1 MKKQFKYFSLSLIFL
16 TAGFTQTL
24 CPPAFLVANAGN
36 SEVDLSWTPPDTANY
51 GDILLS
57 ECFSDCDS
65 AITVFTITHVVDNN
79 SGGWFR
85 NSSGDTSSCGTG
97 MIPCSDGG
105 DDDYSAI
112 AVYSTAVT
120 PVDSRLITEHLDLTS
135 YTTATLEF
143 VEGYTYSEDAW
154 DSNMVE
160 ISTDSGSTWSV
171 VYSSNPWDI
180 GNTIVGTTVDLS
192 SYAGQSFQIA
202 FRYFDATGYGEAW
215 FVDNIR
221 VWGGNGS
228 RTVNNASTRVLGNMV
243 NVGKKTN
250 TPEYTTNIFAS
261 MTRLFSQVETARTSP
276 CGTFQTYNVYAN
288 GSLVGSTTETE
299 YTATGLTNFTEY
311 CFNITAEYSEGESDT
326 SFSACA
332 TPLSSFIVS
341 PVDVNISVDV
351 DEYYETN
358 VVVANHDTSM
368 LDFSIFNTE
377 LINLEVAL
385 ELHSADFELGT
396 LGNMVNSDQLW
407 QVGDSTSATS
417 TSLDYPE
424 WDGFFAFYND
434 DEAGEGTDPVDS
446 YLVSNTVIIGSSY
459 KVYLMLDM
467 FYPQFGGPC
476 GDISIGNGEW
486 ADYSDILVS
495 TNGGGTWSLIDS
507 SFINKAGWTK
517 LLYNLTPYTAG
528 AQLLQIA
535 IRYHDCNGN
544 WGYGIAV
551 DNIAIKQGGDF
562 SWLTVSPYEGK
573 IGIGDT
579 VNMTIGAYGVYDGF
593 SANETVELTA
603 APHLTNININMTV
616 GDVGIDLPE
625 GVPGS
630 FALHQNYPNPF
641 NPVTSIRFDIPEL
654 SFARMDIY
662 NLLGQRVRT
671 LFHGAIEPGYH
682 MVQWD
687 GKNDIGEELPSGMY
701 MYKLHAGTYIA
712 MEKLVLLK

>member
-1 MKKQFKYFSLSLIFL
+1 MKKLFKYFSLSLIFL
-16 TAGFTQTL
+16 TVGFTQTL

-36 SEVDLSWTPPDTANY
+36 SEVGLSWTPPDTANY

-57 ECFSDCDS
+57 ECFADCDS
-65 AITVFTITHVVDNN
+65 AITVFTVTHVVDNS

-112 AVYSTAVT
+112 AVYSTAAT
-120 PVDSRLITEHLDLTS
+120 PVDSRLITEHLDLTG

-202 FRYFDATGYGEAW
+202 FRYLDATGYGEAW
-215 FVDNIR
+215 FIDNIR
-221 VWGGNGS
+221 VWGDDGT
-228 RTVNNASTRVLGNMV
+228 RTVNNASPRILGNMV
-243 NVGKKTN
+243 KVGKKTN
-250 TPEYTTNIFAS
+250 APEYTTNIFAG

-276 CGTFQTYNVYAN
+276 CGTFLTYNVYAN

-299 YTATGLTNFTEY
+299 YIATSLTNFTEY

-341 PVDVNISVDV
+341 PVDVNINVDV

-358 VVVANHDTSM
+358 VVVANHDTSI

-377 LINLEVAL
+377 LINLEIAL
-385 ELHSADFELGT
+385 ELFGENFNLGI
-396 LGNMVNSDQLW
+396 LGNMYNSDGLW
-407 QVGDSTSATS
+407 QTGDSSSATS
-417 TSLDYPE
+417 IYVEYPE
-424 WDGFFAFYND
+424 WDGYFAYYND
-434 DEAGEGTDPVDS
+434 DA
-446 YLVSNTVIIGSSY
+446 IGSGGDATNTMLATNNIVLSGDE
-459 KVYLMLDM
+459 KVYLMMDM
-467 FYPQFGGPC
+467 FYPQLGGHC
-476 GDISIGNGEW
+476 GDPNGVPGEW
-486 ADYSDILVS
+486 DHAEIVYS
-495 TNGGGTWSLIDS
+495 TNGGGSWTFLDS
-507 SFINKAGWTK
+507 NFVNPSGWTK
-517 LLYNLTPYTAG
+517 LLYNLTPHVAG
-528 AQLLQIA
+528 QSIVQIGVLFN
-535 IRYHDCNGN
+535 DCGGA

-603 APHLTNININMTV
+603 TPHVTNININMTV
-616 GDVGIDLPE
+616 GDVGVDLPDGIP
-625 GVPGS
+625 GV

-641 NPVTSIRFDIPEL
+641 NPVTNIRFDIPEL

-662 NLLGQRVRT
+662 NILGQRVRT

-682 MVQWD
+682 VAQWD
-687 GKNDIGEELPSGMY
+687 GKNDIGEELP
-701 MYKLHAGTYIA
+701 
-712 MEKLVLLK
+712 